1 MVQAPVGEPRRPAFP
16 SQSTDRPDYG
26 RI

>member
-1 MVQAPVGEPRRPAFP
+1 MAPAPVGEPRRPA
-16 SQSTDRPDYG
+16 SRRQSTDRPDYG